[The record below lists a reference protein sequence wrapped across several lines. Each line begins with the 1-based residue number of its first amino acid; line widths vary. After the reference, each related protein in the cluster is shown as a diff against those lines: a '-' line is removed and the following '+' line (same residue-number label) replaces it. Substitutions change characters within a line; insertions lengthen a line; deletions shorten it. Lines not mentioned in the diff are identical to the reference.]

1 MCIRHRH
8 TIHHK
13 HNDGLYFNYTLQ
25 GITSVNEDVFV
36 YSWYGRGCYKYDNHT
51 MYLPTESQGT
61 VIIKYVYINVR
72 TFNLTVL
79 ELDF

>member
-1 MCIRHRH
+1 
-8 TIHHK
+8 
-13 HNDGLYFNYTLQ
+13 
-25 GITSVNEDVFV
+25 
-36 YSWYGRGCYKYDNHT
+36 
-51 MYLPTESQGT
+51 MYLPTESQGA